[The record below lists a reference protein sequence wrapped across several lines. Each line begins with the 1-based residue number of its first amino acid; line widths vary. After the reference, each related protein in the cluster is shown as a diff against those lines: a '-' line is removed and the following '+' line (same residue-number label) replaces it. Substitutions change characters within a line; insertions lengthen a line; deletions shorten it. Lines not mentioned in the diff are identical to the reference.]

1 MQTITAKIQNFNGR
15 PEAAEVSFSF
25 STIETFAAD
34 FRLFLD
40 DSGVSSNYTVD
51 IDTSKQS
58 LLIDRGR
65 KGYGTYEIST
75 GPRFPD
81 VTVELSGKNGDAF
94 SIIGAT
100 ARELRRGGASPA
112 QVDAFRDEAMS
123 GDYDNL
129 LQTAMRWVN
138 VV

>member
-1 MQTITAKIQNFNGR
+1 MQTITAKIQNFNGS
-15 PEAAEVSFSF
+15 PETTEVSFSY
-25 STIETFAAD
+25 STIETFAD
-34 FRLFLD
+34 DLRVFLD
-40 DSGVSSNYTVD
+40 ESGVGPEHAVD

-58 LLIDRGR
+58 VLIGRGR
-65 KGYGTYEIST
+65 MGYGAYEIST

-81 VTVELSGKNGDAF
+81 VTVELSGTDGNAF
-94 SIIGAT
+94 SIIGTT